1 MSAALQPFG
10 LKPVYHS
17 SGLDRAIAYTGG
29 LSSSA
34 TLYQFS
40 PVSINAGLLTN
51 DQATGAAAGTTF
63 GVFDGIEYTDA
74 SGRRAVSKW
83 YSSALGTITDQLVWV
98 WIDPE
103 TVYEVQGNGPINA
116 AAIGREFDYVNPAA
130 GSIIGNGGLGQSTAA
145 LDSTGPV
152 AAGTQGKVV
161 VVGLGRAVGNS
172 WGDAYTVVQVKLAE
186 QRTTAPVPSAN
197 A

>member
-1 MSAALQPFG
+1 MALAYQPFG

-17 SGLDRAIAYTGG
+17 SGLDRAVAYTGA
-29 LSSSA
+29 LDSAA

-40 PVSINAGLLTN
+40 PVAINAGLLTN

-74 SGRRAVSKW
+74 TGRRAVSKW
-83 YSSALGTITDQLVWV
+83 YSSALGTITDTVAWV

-103 TVYEVQGNGPINA
+103 TVYEIQADGPVNA
-116 AAIGREFDYVNPAA
+116 TGIGREFDFVNPAA
-130 GSIIGNGGLGQSTAA
+130 GQIIGNGGLGQSTAA
-145 LDSTGPV
+145 ISSSGPV

-161 VVGLGRAVGNS
+161 VVGLGRQVGNT
-172 WGDAYTVVQVKLAE
+172 WGQSYTVVQVKLAE